1 MVNRKIYVP
10 LRPFMRHLVHL
21 LVLMCCLC
29 LPSRLS
35 AQDVQVADSIVV
47 DSTLQVSLL
56 TCSPGFASYELYGH
70 TALRVHSTQYD
81 YDVVFNY
88 GVFDFKQEHFVWRF
102 VLGECDYMCAASEY
116 YIFEHDYRMRGS
128 SITEQV
134 LNLLPIEASELTSA
148 LLANCQPENSVYR
161 YNIFRSNCTTKAR
174 DMIEAYVRGVV
185 RYPARAPRYTFR
197 QILHQFTADS
207 PWDEAG
213 NDLLLGADVDTL
225 LCERDE
231 MFAPIYMMWYADSAM
246 IDRGAWGCTPLVRE
260 RRVLL
265 EENSDLLQQSEA
277 AEPTFFLTPAQL
289 FWGLLCATLLLG
301 YWEVRR
307 RRVVWGVDA
316 VLMTLQGIAGI
327 LIVFMSLFSEH
338 PAVDSN
344 WQAWLLNPLP
354 LFFVYPVVRAD
365 IRGERSV
372 YHAGAAAV
380 LVAFLLLSYVIPQH
394 FSSITMP
401 LALLLLSRT
410 VVHLWIYRLSR

>member
-1 MVNRKIYVP
+1 
-10 LRPFMRHLVHL
+10 MRHLVHL

-35 AQDVQVADSIVV
+35 AQEAQVADSMVV

-70 TALRVHSTQYD
+70 TALRAQSTQYG

-88 GVFDFKQEHFVWRF
+88 GVFDFAQDYFVWRF
-102 VLGECDYMCAASEY
+102 VLGECDYMCAVSEY
-116 YIFEHDYRMRGS
+116 YVFEHEYRMRGS

-134 LNLLPIEASELTSA
+134 LNLLPVEASELTSA
-148 LLANCQPENSVYR
+148 LLANCQPENRVYR
-161 YNIFRSNCTTKAR
+161 YNIFRNNCTTKAR
-174 DMIEAYVRGVV
+174 DMIETHVRGIV

-197 QILHQFTADS
+197 QILHQFTAGC
-207 PWDEAG
+207 PWDEVG
-213 NDLLLGADVDTL
+213 NDLLLGVDVDTL

-246 IDRGAWGCTPLVRE
+246 IDRGVWGCDSLVRE

-265 EENSDLLQQSEA
+265 EADAVQQQEAEA

-289 FWGLLCATLLLG
+289 FWGLLCVALMLG
-301 YWEVRR
+301 CWEVRR
-307 RRVVWGVDA
+307 RRAVWGVDA
-316 VLMTLQGIAGI
+316 VLMTLQGVAGI

-338 PAVDSN
+338 PAVDTN

-354 LFFVYPVVRAD
+354 LFFVYPVARAD
-365 IRGERSV
+365 IRGERCV

-380 LVAFLLLSYVIPQH
+380 LVAFLLLFFVIPQH

-401 LALLLLSRT
+401 LALLLLSRA

>member
-1 MVNRKIYVP
+1 
-10 LRPFMRHLVHL
+10 MRHLVHL